1 MKKNSD
7 SPLAIEPSHPAP
19 LNTPAR
25 ARVRYIGFEGIDG
38 GRRLGFSVKLLGH
51 DSIDITVEI
60 SDASFNGASGISIQN
75 AAPMAYEKLVQ
86 LLATED
92 VLESNKLYLTE
103 TDIAHYIARHLSS
116 QKRAASIMRDR
127 RGRSD
132 AAA

>member
-7 SPLAIEPSHPAP
+7 SPLTIEPSHPGP

-51 DSIDITVEI
+51 NSIDITVEI

-92 VLESNKLYLTE
+92 VLESNKIVFDGDGHCTLHSPSPQSAE
-103 TDIAHYIARHLSS
+103 ARSFNE
-116 QKRAASIMRDR
+116 
-127 RGRSD
+127 
-132 AAA
+132 

>member
-116 QKRAASIMRDR
+116 QKRAASTRDR